1 MQLEEKKKLIEET
14 TKDLLDRMNFKAT
27 VYTSTTVLPEEE
39 TSDNLPISVEIQLT
53 ESKYLI
59 GKFGVN
65 LAALQHL
72 LRIMI
77 RKKAGEQ
84 IDFNVDV
91 NGYREEQRQS
101 IINFARES
109 AEKAIQEKKPVMLRP
124 MNAFERRLVH
134 VELSQTEGVKTESI
148 GEGEERKV
156 VIKPASISEK
166 LDL

>member
-14 TKDLLDRMNFKAT
+14 TKDLLDRMSFKT
-27 VYTSTTVLPEEE
+27 TIYTSTTIPPEEE
-39 TSDNLPISVEIQLT
+39 TSDNLPISVEIQLA

-91 NGYREEQRQS
+91 NGYREKQRQS
-101 IINFARES
+101 IINFAQES
-109 AEKAIQEKKPVMLRP
+109 AEKAMQEKKSVVLRP

-134 VELSQTEGVKTESI
+134 VELSQTDGVKTESI

-156 VIKPASISEK
+156 VIKPSSISEQ

>member
-14 TKDLLDRMNFKAT
+14 TKDLLDRMSFKAT
-27 VYTSTTVLPEEE
+27 VYTSTTVPPEEE

-72 LRIMI
+72 LRIII

-109 AEKAIQEKKPVMLRP
+109 AEKAIQEKKSVMLRP

-134 VELSQTEGVKTESI
+134 VELSQTDGVKTESI